1 MEWTS
6 WDDRDRSSFCRWLRR
21 IHLFWTADLL
31 FVRLLDIK
39 KKTCSKCHVV
49 DFRGGVACH
58 HGVFCCCVVV
68 LFFAVAAASSSRQIW
83 RRKTLTGPFG
93 CRILSTEWNSFS
105 ILMQPVFRLV
115 TLWIPCG
122 WQLNITENQL
132 LECINHETMQLN
144 GPSNNHSYIT
154 IYKRVGVN
162 LLTWLHWN
170 WALATEVAGL
180 RHVETILY
188 WGFTVINH
196 PQQQYDIYIIHTH
209 IYIHTL
215 FRLHINRY
223 LIVFILCIYIYTYY
237 QPFGGI
243 I

>member
-1 MEWTS
+1 
-6 WDDRDRSSFCRWLRR
+6 
-21 IHLFWTADLL
+21 
-31 FVRLLDIK
+31 
-39 KKTCSKCHVV
+39 
-49 DFRGGVACH
+49 
-58 HGVFCCCVVV
+58 
-68 LFFAVAAASSSRQIW
+68 
-83 RRKTLTGPFG
+83 
-93 CRILSTEWNSFS
+93 
-105 ILMQPVFRLV
+105 LMQPVFRLV

-209 IYIHTL
+209 IYIYIHTL

-223 LIVFILCIYIYTYY
+223 LIVFILCIYIYTR
-237 QPFGGI
+237 I
-243 I
+243 INHLGALYKSTQAFMYPQIKRKVRMVYCSGSNIIRFKYWKPILTTNRRFRNTSRIRREIIKCAECLESILLFLGWERVTPT

>member
-1 MEWTS
+1 
-6 WDDRDRSSFCRWLRR
+6 
-21 IHLFWTADLL
+21 
-31 FVRLLDIK
+31 
-39 KKTCSKCHVV
+39 
-49 DFRGGVACH
+49 
-58 HGVFCCCVVV
+58 
-68 LFFAVAAASSSRQIW
+68 
-83 RRKTLTGPFG
+83 
-93 CRILSTEWNSFS
+93 
-105 ILMQPVFRLV
+105 LMQPVFRLV

-209 IYIHTL
+209 IYIYT
-215 FRLHINRY
+215 HIIQVAY
-223 LIVFILCIYIYTYY
+223 K
-237 QPFGGI
+237 
-243 I
+243 